1 MALLSFKA
9 KMKIDSQRPLAAE
22 LKSEK
27 KPPRALIAIPPNQTD
42 YLTLAWRRLR
52 RDRAAMFGAVLV
64 MAIVL
69 VAILAPVLSPH
80 DPTEQFRDG
89 LTPDGQPIPSTLLNS
104 GDPRFPI
111 GTDANGRDLLSR
123 ILYGARISLVVGVLA
138 NFMAVAIGTVVGSV
152 AAYFGGWLEI
162 LLMRFTD
169 MMMAFPTLLLAMTL
183 VAILKPSMWIII
195 LVIGAVYWTWI
206 ARVIYG
212 QVLALRDRD
221 FVTATRALGAGRVFT
236 LVRHILP
243 QLFPTIIVWGTLGI
257 ATNVML
263 EASLSYLGIGVQP
276 PTPSWGG
283 MIQQAQSFYRTAP
296 WLVIFPGLAIM
307 ITVFAFNLFGD
318 GLRDAL
324 DPTQRGV
331 R

>member
-1 MALLSFKA
+1 MT
-9 KMKIDSQRPLAAE
+9 IDSQRQPITE
-22 LKSEK
+22 LRSEK
-27 KPPRALIAIPPNQTD
+27 ETPQSVTTSAQDQTG
-42 YLTLAWRRLR
+42 YLALAWRRLR
-52 RDRAAMFGAVLV
+52 RDRAAMFGAILV
-64 MAIVL
+64 MVIVL

-89 LTPDGQPIPSTLLNS
+89 LTPDGQPMPSTILTS
-104 GDPRFPI
+104 GDARFPL

-123 ILYGARISLVVGVLA
+123 ILYGSRISLLVGVLA
-138 NFMAVAIGTVVGSV
+138 NMMAVAIGTLVGSV

-169 MMMAFPTLLLAMTL
+169 MMMAFPMLLLAMTL
-183 VAILKPSMWIII
+183 VAILKPSIWIII

-212 QVLALRDRD
+212 QVLALRDRE
-221 FVTATRALGAGRVFT
+221 FVVAARALGAGRIFS

-276 PTPSWGG
+276 PSPSWGG
-283 MIQQAQSFYRTAP
+283 MIQQGQSFYRTAP
-296 WLVIFPGLAIM
+296 WLVIFPGLSIM
-307 ITVFAFNLFGD
+307 LTVFAFNLFGD
-318 GLRDAL
+318 GLRDVL
-324 DPTQRGV
+324 DPTQRGL

>member
-1 MALLSFKA
+1 MTLRSLKA
-9 KMKIDSQRPLAAE
+9 KMKIDSQRPFTAE
-22 LKSEK
+22 LSAEK
-27 KPPRALIAIPPNQTD
+27 EAIRSVVQAVPNQSS
-42 YLTLAWRRLR
+42 YLGMAWRRVR
-52 RDRAAMFGAVLV
+52 RDRMAMFGAAL
-64 MAIVL
+64 MIGIVL

-89 LTPDGQPIPSTLLNS
+89 LTLDGQPMPSTLLTT
-104 GDPRFPI
+104 GGARFPI

-123 ILYGARISLVVGVLA
+123 ILYGARISLLVGVLA
-138 NFMAVAIGTVVGSV
+138 NLMAVAIGTLVGSV
-152 AAYFGGWLEI
+152 AAYFGGWVET

-183 VAILKPSMWIII
+183 VAILKPSVWIII

-212 QVLALRDRD
+212 QVLALRDLD
-221 FVTATRALGAGRVFT
+221 FIVATRALGAGRIFI
-236 LVRHILP
+236 LIRHILP

-283 MIQQAQSFYRTAP
+283 MIEQGQSFYRTAP

-307 ITVFAFNLFGD
+307 LTVFAFNLFGD

-324 DPTQRGV
+324 DPTQRG
-331 R
+331 RS

>member
-1 MALLSFKA
+1 
-9 KMKIDSQRPLAAE
+9 MKIDSQPGTVAGIAAE
-22 LKSEK
+22 KDANPS
-27 KPPRALIAIPPNQTD
+27 AVQSTPNQST
-42 YLTLAWRRLR
+42 YLGMAWRRVR
-52 RDRAAMFGAVLV
+52 RDRLAMFGAALMVG
-64 MAIVL
+64 IIL
-69 VAILAPVLSPH
+69 VAILAPILSPH

-89 LTPDGQPIPSTLLNS
+89 LTLDGQPMPSTLLSS
-104 GDPRFPI
+104 GDPRFLI

-123 ILYGARISLVVGVLA
+123 ILYGARISLLVGVLA
-138 NFMAVAIGTVVGSV
+138 NLMAVAIGTLVGSV
-152 AAYFGGWLEI
+152 AAYFGGWIETI
-162 LLMRFTD
+162 LMRFTD

-183 VAILKPSMWIII
+183 VAILKPSIWIII

-212 QVLALRDRD
+212 QVVALRDRD
-221 FVTATRALGAGRVFT
+221 FVLATRALGAGRIFT
-236 LVRHILP
+236 LIRHILP

-283 MIQQAQSFYRTAP
+283 MIQQGQSFYRTAP
-296 WLVIFPGLAIM
+296 WLVMFPGLAIM
-307 ITVFAFNLFGD
+307 LTVFAFNLFGD

-324 DPTQRGV
+324 DPTQPGTR
-331 R
+331 